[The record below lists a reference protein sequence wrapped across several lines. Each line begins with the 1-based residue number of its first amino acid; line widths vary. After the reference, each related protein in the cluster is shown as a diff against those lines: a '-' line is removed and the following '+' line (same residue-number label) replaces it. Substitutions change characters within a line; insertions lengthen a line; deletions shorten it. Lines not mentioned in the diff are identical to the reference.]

1 MQKIP
6 LVGIFCYYASMKKV
20 SFHIVTLFPEIIRAY
35 AAESILKRAGEK
47 KHISI
52 VAINPRDYTK
62 DKHHKVDDRSYGGGP
77 GMVLKPEPI
86 LRSLEKLLSKK
97 GGKAAV
103 FILSPR
109 GEQFTNAHAAK
120 IAKKYSEIILIS
132 GRYEGI
138 DARVKK
144 ILKAKEISVGPYVV
158 TGGELPALIV
168 VDAIARHIPGV
179 LGKEESLEEKRTTAK
194 EIYTRPEVLMYKG
207 KKYKVPAVLLSGN
220 HAKIEEWKRGKK

>member
-1 MQKIP
+1 
-6 LVGIFCYYASMKKV
+6 MKKI

-35 AAESILKRAGEK
+35 AKESILKRAQENK
-47 KHISI
+47 YISI
-52 VAINPRDYTK
+52 STINPRDYTK
-62 DKHHKVDDRSYGGGP
+62 DKHHIVDARSYGGGP

-86 LRSLEKLLSKK
+86 LASLEKTLAKK
-97 GGKAAV
+97 KTQTAV

-109 GEQFTNAHAAK
+109 GKQFTNTHALQ
-120 IAKKYSEIILIS
+120 IAKKYSQIVLIS

-158 TGGELPALIV
+158 TGGELPALLV
-168 VDAIARHIPGV
+168 VDAIARQIPGV
-179 LGKEESLEEKRTTAK
+179 LGKQESLEEKRITAK
-194 EIYTRPEVLMYKG
+194 EIYTRPEVLTYKK
-207 KKYKVPAVLLSGN
+207 KKYKVPSVLLSGN